1 MMPRETEIQKLVE
14 EAYSGIENISR
25 ANCPDALAEKIRGMQ
40 SGKIISIWDKAVY
53 MFSRPMVAAAC
64 VALVIVADVLL
75 LKNRDV
81 VNAVATQNEPVSA
94 GYATASAALIDTENI
109 QP

>member
-1 MMPRETEIQKLVE
+1 MSRESEIQKLVE
-14 EAYSGIENISR
+14 DTLSGVDNISR
-25 ANCPDALAEKIRGMQ
+25 ANCPDALFEKIKRMQ
-40 SGKIISIWDKAVY
+40 GGKIASFWDKAVY

-75 LKNRDV
+75 LKEH
-81 VNAVATQNEPVSA
+81 NAVSPQSESVSV